1 MRGGKTRGWIGGK
14 LKDGRW
20 AGLWGRGGWRA
31 WGVVC
36 GDRLLLTGPGPLG
49 PGPKTQSL
57 GRLAAL
63 LDTDVFTDWLL
74 DSTKLF
80 YGQCYFTRQC
90 FFLRKAVV
98 YERKYSRTKQAF

>member
-1 MRGGKTRGWIGGK
+1 MGGGLGCGAGVGG
-14 LKDGRW
+14 
-20 AGLWGRGGWRA
+20 GL
-31 WGVVC
+31 GVWCV
-36 GDRLLLTGPGPLG
+36 GTSFSLLALG
-49 PGPKTQSL
+49 PWDLDPKTQSL

-90 FFLRKAVV
+90 SFLHKAVV
-98 YERKYSRTKQAF
+98 YERKYSRTEQAF